1 MITTLQRYA
10 LFFVITND
18 NSRKKM
24 NEQQLFLK
32 IGDKIKEIRTLK
44 GISQQDL
51 AAKCN
56 FEKANMSRIEAGRT
70 NLTLKNAYKISL
82 ALGVKLKEL
91 VDVE

>member
-1 MITTLQRYA
+1 MTTSLQRQA

-18 NSRKKM
+18 NYRKM
-24 NEQQLFLK
+24 NEQQLFIK
-32 IGDKIKEIRTLK
+32 IGDKIKEIRLEK

-70 NLTLKNAYKISL
+70 NLTIKNAYKISL
-82 ALGVKLKEL
+82 ALGVRLKDL
-91 VDVE
+91 LDVE

>member
-1 MITTLQRYA
+1 MPFSLLSQMIT
-10 LFFVITND
+10 
-18 NSRKKM
+18 KKM
-24 NEQQLFLK
+24 NEQQLFIK
-32 IGDKIKEIRTLK
+32 IGDKIKEIRLSQNM
-44 GISQQDL
+44 SQQDL

-70 NLTLKNAYKISL
+70 NLTIKNAYKISI

>member
-1 MITTLQRYA
+1 M
-10 LFFVITND
+10 
-18 NSRKKM
+18 
-24 NEQQLFLK
+24 
-32 IGDKIKEIRTLK
+32 
-44 GISQQDL
+44 SQQDL

-70 NLTLKNAYKISL
+70 NLTIKNVYKISI

>member
-1 MITTLQRYA
+1 
-10 LFFVITND
+10 
-18 NSRKKM
+18 M
-24 NEQQLFLK
+24 NEQQLFIK
-32 IGDKIKEIRTLK
+32 IGDKIKEKRFEK

-70 NLTLKNAYKISL
+70 NLTIKTAFKISR
-82 ALGVKLKEL
+82 ALGIKLKDL

>member
-1 MITTLQRYA
+1 MITILQREA

-18 NSRKKM
+18 NYGKM
-24 NEQQLFLK
+24 NEQQLFIK
-32 IGDKIKEIRTLK
+32 IGDKIKEIRLEK

-70 NLTLKNAYKISL
+70 NLTIKNAYKISL
-82 ALGVKLKEL
+82 ALGVRLKDL
-91 VDVE
+91 LDVE